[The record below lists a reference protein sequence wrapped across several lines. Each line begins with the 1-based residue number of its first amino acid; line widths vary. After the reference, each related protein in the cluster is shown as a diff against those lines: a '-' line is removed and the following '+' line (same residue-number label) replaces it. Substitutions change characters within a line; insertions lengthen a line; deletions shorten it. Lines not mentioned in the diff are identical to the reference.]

1 MDKKSYH
8 KYVFDED
15 NKEFVGEFEQMYKDE
30 DIDPW
35 YCSDLRTTSRKIHTA
50 ILQDMNWSYILDY
63 GCGKGAFTHTLK
75 KNNNRVIGV
84 DVSKN
89 AINKAVNMYGHLCE
103 FHTLKDDESLGEG
116 YDLIVCL
123 EVLSYLSLY
132 EDQLRKFSNIGK
144 YLYISLYIP
153 TNPIGFVKS
162 IENLITSVDLYF
174 NIEQKII
181 FNDESVFLLA
191 KSRLLNSMGS
201 K

>member
-8 KYVFDED
+8 KFVFNE
-15 NKEFVGEFEQMYKDE
+15 NNREFVGEFEEMYKME

-35 YCSDLRTTSRKIHTA
+35 HCSDLRMTQKKIHTA
-50 ILQDMNWSYILDY
+50 ILSNMNWSYILDY

-75 KNNNRVIGV
+75 KNNNRVVGV
-84 DVSKN
+84 DLSQN
-89 AINKAVNMYGHLCE
+89 AIKKAINMYGHLVE
-103 FHTLKDDESLGEG
+103 FSALKDEESLVGGG

-123 EVLSYLSLY
+123 EVLSYLEFY
-132 EDQLRKFSNIGK
+132 EDQLRKFSNMGK
-144 YLYISLYIP
+144 YLYLSLYIP

-162 IENLITSVDLYF
+162 IDNLITSVDLYF

-181 FNDESVFLLA
+181 FNDESVFLLG
-191 KSRLLNSMGS
+191 KSRL

>member
-8 KYVFDED
+8 KFVFNE
-15 NKEFVGEFEQMYKDE
+15 KKREFVGEFNEMYKEE

-35 YCSDLRTTSRKIHTA
+35 YCSDLRETAKKIHTV
-50 ILQDMNWSYILDY
+50 ILSDMNWSYILDY

-84 DVSKN
+84 DVSQN
-89 AINKAVNMYGHLCE
+89 AINKAKNMYGHLVE
-103 FHTLKDDESLGEG
+103 FSTLIDEESLGGG

-123 EVLSYLSLY
+123 EVLSYIELY
-132 EDQLRKFSNIGK
+132 EDQLRKFSNMGQ
-144 YLYISLYIP
+144 YLYLSLYIP

-162 IENLITSVDLYF
+162 MENLITSVDLYF

-181 FNDESVFLLA
+181 YNDDSVFLLG
-191 KSRLLNSMGS
+191 KSRLFNSKGI
-201 K
+201 

>member
-1 MDKKSYH
+1 MDKKPYH
-8 KYVFDED
+8 KFVFDED
-15 NKEFVGEFEQMYKDE
+15 NREFVGEFEEMYKEE

-35 YCSDLRTTSRKIHTA
+35 HCSDLRMASKKIHTA

-84 DVSKN
+84 DVSQN
-89 AINKAVNMYGHLCE
+89 AINKAINMYGHLVD
-103 FHTLKDDESLGEG
+103 FYTLKDEESLGKG

-132 EDQLRKFSNIGK
+132 EDQLRKFSNMGK

-153 TNPIGFVKS
+153 TYPIGFVKS

-181 FNDESVFLLA
+181 FNDESIFLLG
-191 KSRLLNSMGS
+191 KSRLFNNIGS
-201 K
+201 

>member
-8 KYVFDED
+8 KFVFNE
-15 NKEFVGEFEQMYKDE
+15 NNREFVGEFEEMYKME

-35 YCSDLRTTSRKIHTA
+35 HCSDLRMTQKKIHTA
-50 ILQDMNWSYILDY
+50 ILSNMNWSYILDY

-84 DVSKN
+84 DVSQN
-89 AINKAVNMYGHLCE
+89 AINKAINMYGHLVD
-103 FHTLKDDESLGEG
+103 FYTLKDEESLGKG

-123 EVLSYLSLY
+123 EVLSYLEFY
-132 EDQLRKFSNIGK
+132 EDQLRKFSNMGK
-144 YLYISLYIP
+144 YLYLSLYIP

-162 IENLITSVDLYF
+162 IDNLITSVDLYF

-181 FNDESVFLLA
+181 FNDESIFLLG
-191 KSRLLNSMGS
+191 KSRLFNNIGS
-201 K
+201 

>member
-1 MDKKSYH
+1 MASK
-8 KYVFDED
+8 
-15 NKEFVGEFEQMYKDE
+15 
-30 DIDPW
+30 
-35 YCSDLRTTSRKIHTA
+35 KIHTA

-84 DVSKN
+84 DVSQN
-89 AINKAVNMYGHLCE
+89 AINKAINMYGHLVD
-103 FHTLKDDESLGEG
+103 FYTLKDEKSLGDG
-116 YDLIVCL
+116 FDLIVCL

-132 EDQLRKFSNIGK
+132 EDQLRKFSNMGK

-174 NIEQKII
+174 NIVQKII

-191 KSRLLNSMGS
+191 KSRLFNSMGS